1 VSSNKNINFAFILP
15 QLILPKKL
23 FRPLHDCLMVEP
35 TESEDKAE
43 LDRYC
48 DSLIAIRREID
59 LIGAGQLHI
68 DLFKVNGQR
77 EFI

>member
-1 VSSNKNINFAFILP
+1 MRP
-15 QLILPKKL
+15 QCIGIFLLLFHLIIKFEL

-48 DSLIAIRREID
+48 DSLIAIRHEID
-59 LIGAGQLHI
+59 QISEGKLHI
-68 DLFKVNGQR
+68 DLFKVSIKQ
-77 EFI
+77 